1 MTFYEIN
8 DITLRKKK
16 IARFLGQESTRKHK
30 DRAYTIEE
38 IRKILEHADIRSKA
52 LVLLL
57 VSSGIRIGAVTNLQ
71 IKHLKKIEEYNLY
84 RITVYENTKDEYY
97 TFCTPECA
105 AVIDSYLSYRQQSG
119 EKIEADAPLIRE
131 RFDILEGLK
140 ECSAKRKPEFV
151 QTRGMGEIISN
162 LLLKSGITKTTS
174 YIELEKTGTKYRGS
188 ERKSIKRAHGM
199 RKFNLTSLVSADV
212 NPIVKEMLIGHKSSL
227 GLDNNYYKPTE
238 QQVLQE
244 YLKAVDLLTIY
255 DENRLKKKVAV
266 LEKNRDEIEIL
277 KLEQKHKDKEMENQM
292 LHYEMRIDQLEQERL
307 EEKQSDL
314 EMLKMAQKQH
324 EQEQQ
329 HENQIMHYDM
339 RMIHLEEEKQEQEAQ
354 IRQQE
359 IQIQQMSQMLQS
371 IMTELKEVKQQ
382 HHHQP
387 QPPPREYC
395 NNKSNHLAAAD

>member
-1 MTFYEIN
+1 
-8 DITLRKKK
+8 
-16 IARFLGQESTRKHK
+16 
-30 DRAYTIEE
+30 
-38 IRKILEHADIRSKA
+38 
-52 LVLLL
+52 
-57 VSSGIRIGAVTNLQ
+57 
-71 IKHLKKIEEYNLY
+71 
-84 RITVYENTKDEYY
+84 
-97 TFCTPECA
+97 
-105 AVIDSYLSYRQQSG
+105 
-119 EKIEADAPLIRE
+119 
-131 RFDILEGLK
+131 
-140 ECSAKRKPEFV
+140 
-151 QTRGMGEIISN
+151 
-162 LLLKSGITKTTS
+162 
-174 YIELEKTGTKYRGS
+174 
-188 ERKSIKRAHGM
+188 M

-339 RMIHLEEEKQEQEAQ
+339 RMIHLEEEKHEQEAQ